1 MIQLFRSK
9 LAKQIT
15 VVFFAFLMVAFLLT
29 GVDYSALGS
38 SNAIGTIN
46 GSTVDARTY
55 ETIVQQ
61 QSEAAQR
68 QSATPLSLED
78 LQAVRDRVWEQ
89 MIQQRVLEAEYDRY
103 GIEATDE

>member
-38 SNAIGTIN
+38 SSAIGSIN
-46 GSTVDARTY
+46 GETVDARTY
-55 ETIVQQ
+55 ESIVQQ
-61 QSEAAQR
+61 QTEAAQR
-68 QSATPLSLED
+68 QSPATLSLED
-78 LQAVRDRVWEQ
+78 VQAVRDRVWEQ
-89 MIQQRVLEAEYDRY
+89 MIQQRVLEGDP
-103 GIEATDE
+103 